1 MEIDL
6 LLTTM
11 TEQSDNLERLL
22 NVLTKMQTAIIQNNI
37 DDFELTVESEDKL
50 LKEIKKKEQ
59 TRTEQLKT
67 VLNVTDLPVQG
78 LNEKVI
84 EVVSKQDKKKVPVFK
99 KLRENLILKVSQ
111 VELMN
116 VQTNYL
122 INHSRRFIKDLIT
135 GLLGNSNR
143 NILDRKV

>member
-37 DDFELTVESEDKL
+37 DDFELSVESEDKL

-67 VLNVTDLPVQG
+67 ILNVNDLPVQG

-84 EVVSKQDKKKVPVFK
+84 EVVSKQDKTKVPVFK

-135 GLLGNSNR
+135 GLLGNSKR